1 MDFAM
6 PYMIQASLVVFVVV
20 VVVVVLIDVL
30 ATQHGLCHALHYYFP
45 LSFYFAL

>member
-6 PYMIQASLVVFVVV
+6 PYMIQASLVVFV